1 MGISTDVSVNMERG
15 IFGAGPLFPERSV
28 WLGLKNANMSGS
40 NVKNAAIVITA
51 QRLMFRV
58 VRRSS
63 NLTSFAKGKENE
75 RYIRYVENNV
85 YLTARSIV
93 AVFSA

>member
-15 IFGAGPLFPERSV
+15 KYGVGPLFPERSV
-28 WLGLKNANMSGS
+28 WLRLKNANMSGS
-40 NVKNAAIVITA
+40 NVKSAAIVITV
-51 QRLMFRV
+51 QRLMFRAV
-58 VRRSS
+58 PRSS

-75 RYIRYVENNV
+75 PYIRYVENSV